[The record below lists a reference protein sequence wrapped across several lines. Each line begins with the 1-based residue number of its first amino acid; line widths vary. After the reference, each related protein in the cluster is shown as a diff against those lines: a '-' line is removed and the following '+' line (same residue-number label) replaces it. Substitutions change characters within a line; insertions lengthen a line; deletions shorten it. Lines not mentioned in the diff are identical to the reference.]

1 MIIDVSLPDEF
12 LKYFDDSPEKLQKI
26 NRIILAIDL
35 YLEQKVSIGKAT
47 ELSGLPFD
55 EFHEELFQ
63 RKIRRLGGPL
73 SVKEA
78 ENEIRI
84 ARPQQDE

>member
-1 MIIDVSLPDEF
+1 MIVCLPDEF
-12 LKYFDDSPEKLQKI
+12 LKYFDGSPEKLQKI
-26 NRIILAIDL
+26 NRILLAIEL

-47 ELSGLPFD
+47 ELSGLQFD
-55 EFHEELFQ
+55 EFHEQLSQ

-78 ENEIRI
+78 ENEMRI
-84 ARPQQDE
+84 ARLQQDE